1 MITALHALMYSRD
14 ASAARAFLKDVLKF
28 KFVDAGDGWLIFA
41 APPTELAVHPANKPQ
56 GPELYFMCDQITTT
70 VAELE
75 AKGARSTRPISDE
88 GWGLVTSLRIP
99 GDIEVGLYEP
109 RHKLAVSVPTRRSKN
124 PRRGGLRRRE
134 RPA

>member
-1 MITALHALMYSRD
+1 MARCSPISPPKWRSSFAGCSSSRTRISHHSTRCWASSRYRRCTCRRRRRRRRHDLEAPMITALHALMYSRD

-75 AKGARSTRPISDE
+75 AKGA
-88 GWGLVTSLRIP
+88 
-99 GDIEVGLYEP
+99 
-109 RHKLAVSVPTRRSKN
+109 
-124 PRRGGLRRRE
+124 
-134 RPA
+134 